1 MFNKNEDEVEAD
13 EEQSAKEDE
22 LKGYYS
28 NEK

>member
-1 MFNKNEDEVEAD
+1 MFNKNEEDDDAD
-13 EEQSAKEDE
+13 EEQNTKEDE